1 MDYIRSYRSFIYSHY
16 LTEGIR
22 MTAGILLPAFIL
34 SFFNMLHIGVVIS
47 VGALCVSIPDNAGPI
62 NHRRTAMLVCAIAIF
77 LVSLTVGFVA
87 HSPVLLGMILFSY
100 CFFFSMLG
108 VYGVRAG
115 SIGVSA
121 LLVMMLNIDV
131 HREGWQVVW
140 HALYIFSGGLWYM
153 LLSLA
158 LYTFRPYKLAQQ
170 TLGDCIQST
179 ADYLRI
185 RANFYDKQIDPDA
198 NYQHLLQQ
206 QIIVQEKQSLVS
218 ELVFKTR
225 DIVKET
231 TTTGRILVMIYLD
244 AADLFER
251 VMTSYQVYATLHK
264 LFDDNTILEK
274 FKELAIGLATE
285 LDEIG
290 IALKSGKPSAEQPA
304 LWEKINDTIE
314 QYEQLR
320 LTHLKPDNIE
330 GFISLRRILDNIQD
344 IAARIQTMHKYTT
357 YDRKLPKRPSYR
369 IDHSRLTTHQDIT
382 PEVFMDN
389 LSFQSNIFRHSLR
402 VSIAVMTGY
411 LISLFF
417 NIGHSYWIL
426 LTIIVILKPA
436 YSLTKKRNTDRL
448 IGTICGALI
457 GVALLYLVKNY
468 VALLVIMICLMTGTY
483 IFIRKHYFTSVL
495 LMTPY
500 IILFFYLLN
509 PEGFTSVLAD
519 RVIDT
524 AIGSVIAF
532 AASILL
538 VPAWE
543 HTTIK
548 TYMTEMLE
556 ANSEHFNT
564 VSGAFEKQQRVETG
578 RFHVARSNTLIAL
591 ANLSDAFTRMLSEP
605 RIKQKGINEVNQFV
619 VLNHMLTSHIATLSY
634 YIQTYADNHRSEKF
648 AAVKNDIVRRI
659 ADATDILNGLPVQ
672 TKPAAHS
679 DFLRLLNEQVN
690 GLMEIRKKELQEGNR
705 ETATKKLLS
714 ELKSVVDQFNFI
726 YKIVLDINKVSI
738 KIMSDEP

>member
-1 MDYIRSYRSFIYSHY
+1 MDYIKSYRSFIYSHY

-34 SFFNMLHIGVVIS
+34 SFFGMLQIGVVIS

-62 NHRRTAMLVCAIAIF
+62 NHRRTAMLVCTIAIF

-87 HSPVLLGMILFSY
+87 YSPVLLGILLFSY

-121 LLVMMLNIDV
+121 LLVMMLNISV
-131 HREGWQVVW
+131 HREGWEVLW
-140 HALYIFSGGLWYM
+140 HALYIFAGGAWYT

-170 TLGDCIQST
+170 ALGDCMQSI
-179 ADYLRI
+179 ANYLRI

-251 VMTSYQVYATLHK
+251 VMTSYQVYATLHTF
-264 LFDDNTILEK
+264 FDEYTILQK

-290 IALKSGKPSAEQPA
+290 IALKSGKPSTEQPA
-304 LWEKINDTIE
+304 LWEKINDTLE

-320 LTHLKPDNIE
+320 LIHLNPDNIE

-344 IAARIQTMHKYTT
+344 IAARIQTLHKYTT
-357 YDRKLPKRPSYR
+357 YDRKLPKRHLYR
-369 IDHSRLTTHQDIT
+369 IDHSGLTTHQDIT
-382 PEVFMDN
+382 PEVFVDN

-402 VSIAVMTGY
+402 VSVAVIAGY

-417 NIGHSYWIL
+417 EIGHSYWIL

-457 GVALLYLVKNY
+457 GVIILYLVKNY
-468 VALLVIMICLMTGTY
+468 IALLVIMICLMAGTY

-500 IILFFYLLN
+500 IILFFHLLN
-509 PEGFTSVLAD
+509 PEGFTSVLTD

-556 ANSEHFNT
+556 ANSEHFSS
-564 VSGAFEKQQRVETG
+564 VAGAFEKQQQVEIN
-578 RFHVARSNTLIAL
+578 RFYVARSNAMIAL

-634 YIQTYADNHRSEKF
+634 YIQIYAETHHSEKF
-648 AAVKNDIVRRI
+648 AAVKNDILRRI
-659 ADATDILNGLPVQ
+659 ADATDLLNGLPVQ
-672 TKPAAHS
+672 TKPAARN

-690 GLMEIRKKELQEGNR
+690 SLMETRKKELHDGNW
-705 ETATKKLLS
+705 ETTTKKLLS

-726 YKIVLDINKVSI
+726 YKIVLDINIVCK
-738 KIMSDEP
+738 KMSEEL